1 VTDGSGAAAG
11 GPSPEGAEE
20 DGETDGPADSG
31 VTGAAIAGDGT
42 AAGKAIAGG
51 AGAGTGT
58 AGAGTI
64 GGSGATAPVRPE
76 AGFEPLGRPSAAR
89 ATAAGQES
97 MTGVKAGGPA
107 EGRDSGAG
115 RSG

>member
-1 VTDGSGAAAG
+1 MTNGRGAAAG
-11 GPSPEGAEE
+11 GPSQEGAAE

-42 AAGKAIAGG
+42 TAGKAIAGG
-51 AGAGTGT
+51 AGADT
-58 AGAGTI
+58 ASAGTI
-64 GGSGATAPVRPE
+64 GGSSATTPVRPE
-76 AGFEPLGRPSAAR
+76 ASLEPLGRPSAAR

-115 RSG
+115 LSG

>member
-1 VTDGSGAAAG
+1 MTDSSGAAAG

-42 AAGKAIAGG
+42 TAGKAIAG
-51 AGAGTGT
+51 

-76 AGFEPLGRPSAAR
+76 ASFEPLGRPSAAR

-97 MTGVKAGGPA
+97 MTGVKAGGPT

>member
-1 VTDGSGAAAG
+1 MTDGSGAAAG

-42 AAGKAIAGG
+42 AAGKAIAG
-51 AGAGTGT
+51 T

-64 GGSGATAPVRPE
+64 GGSGATTPVRPE
-76 AGFEPLGRPSAAR
+76 ASFEPLGRPSAAR